1 MPLTLIILCYRDQV
15 GEAEYCISRTDDGA
29 IEDLY
34 EPTEE
39 QMVAAFEAVDR
50 LLVSGEAAES
60 VAKEVNFCILFVLIK

>member
-1 MPLTLIILCYRDQV
+1 MFYYRDQV

-34 EPTEE
+34 EPTEA
-39 QMVAAFEAVDR
+39 QMVTAFEVVDR

-60 VAKEVNFCILFVLIK
+60 VAKEVIFHILFVVA